1 MRYPVVI
8 ALLLA
13 ACASAPRDEAPDRER
28 AVYEDVTVEQVRR
41 AAVEALGDVSR
52 FMEPARITDDGRV
65 VAEYAAS
72 GWTKFDVSLEELD
85 SAVAVEVA
93 LEKDVS
99 CTGYTRRVHHRPPH
113 QRPGAVAIRS
123 ESGTIIE
130 FAGGMDRYEVR
141 SATGPGCSAEVGGR
155 LGRRERWVLDR
166 IGEILRGA

>member
-13 ACASAPRDEAPDRER
+13 ACASAPRDEVPDRER

-72 GWTKFDVSLEELD
+72 GWTTFDISFEELD
-85 SAVAVEVA
+85 SAVVAEVAVEKV
-93 LEKDVS
+93 VS
-99 CTGYTRRVHHRPPH
+99 CGGSTRRIHHRPPH
-113 QRPGAVAIRS
+113 QRPGAVAVRS
-123 ESGTIIE
+123 ETGKVIE
-130 FAGGMDRYEVR
+130 YAGGWDRFEVR
-141 SATGPGCSAEVGGR
+141 SATDSGCSTTIGGR
-155 LGRRERWVLDR
+155 LGRRGRWVLDR